1 MPPPPA
7 MRLLLR
13 CPCRPRGVATA
24 RHFHASSPRHTLL
37 DTTTALLSD
46 THASTGLGWAAVIP
60 LTAAALRLAVVLP
73 LTLYARSKT
82 ATIIRLLPLQSARHH
97 HHART
102 LQRDLLPEAWET
114 ALKIAAKHDRD
125 DLWRRWHCQRWKLY
139 LPLAQLPVWLV
150 ASASIRALMPAT
162 TAAATA
168 ATAAATTTATTA
180 AASSGLVDFLG
191 GLSQPLVAGAEAL
204 ASEGPPWC
212 LNLTAADPTM
222 ALPATFAVAALANI
236 RWQAYI
242 DPPQTRG
249 QKIWVNALSVVSVA
263 CFVVAASQ
271 PAGVV
276 LYWASSALCGLGVN
290 VALHRLWP
298 LPPRIRACKRG
309 MVRIDEVEE
318 RPADA
323 AWFQWGGLGATTVPG
338 GGGRIDK

>member
-1 MPPPPA
+1 M
-7 MRLLLR
+7 
-13 CPCRPRGVATA
+13 ATA
-24 RHFHASSPRHTLL
+24 RHFHASSPRRTLL
-37 DTTTALLSD
+37 DMTTALLSD

-102 LQRDLLPEAWET
+102 MQRDLLPEAWEI
-114 ALKIAAKHDRD
+114 ALKIATKRDRD

-162 TAAATA
+162 TAA
-168 ATAAATTTATTA
+168 TTATG
-180 AASSGLVDFLG
+180 SGLVDFLG
-191 GLSQPLVAGAEAL
+191 GLSQPLVAGAETL

-212 LNLTAADPTM
+212 LNLTVADPTM

-298 LPPRIRACKRG
+298 LPPRIGACKRG

-318 RPADA
+318 RPAKA

>member
-1 MPPPPA
+1 
-7 MRLLLR
+7 MRLLR
-13 CPCRPRGVATA
+13 CPCHPRGVATA
-24 RHFHASSPRHTLL
+24 RHFHASSPRRTLL

-46 THASTGLGWAAVIP
+46 VHASTGLGWAAVIP
-60 LTAAALRLAVVLP
+60 LTAAALRLGVVLP

-82 ATIIRLLPLQSARHH
+82 AAIIRLLPLQSARQR

-102 LQRDLLPEAWET
+102 LQRHLLPEAWET
-114 ALKIAAKHDRD
+114 ALKIAAKRDRD

-162 TAAATA
+162 TTATA
-168 ATAAATTTATTA
+168 TTATISATAAAAPA
-180 AASSGLVDFLG
+180 AAPGSGASSGLVDFLG
-191 GLSQPLVAGAEAL
+191 GLTQPVVAGAETL
-204 ASEGPPWC
+204 AGEGLPWC
-212 LNLTAADPTM
+212 VDLTATDPTL

-298 LPPRIRACKRG
+298 LPPRIGACKRG
-309 MVRIDEVEE
+309 MTRIDEEEE
-318 RPADA
+318 RPADV

-338 GGGRIDK
+338 GGGRVDK